1 MDKSEYEDDGNAA
14 AIAKEWGVDVAL
26 LEDLDGQWE
35 IHDTTASDGTV
46 IAHYVE
52 FDQSVKRDLLDVL
65 GVPAG
70 QYSRYLS
77 KNFGAVGDHTAPAVS
92 DGDDGLAKKI
102 DDFLKQGENV
112 DWMLAWVLAHAE
124 CYGLE
129 FGVTVNVG
137 GATIT
142 GTVIS
147 GRKFFERLRASLER
161 ADTTNARLTKFI
173 PSSLTQWIGLYPEPG
188 EDADLYDTKPNYLHL
203 DNARY
208 LFGNSP
214 LVPSNGIL
222 WRGKIRS
229 VDGFS
234 LGQMHTSS
242 N

>member
-1 MDKSEYEDDGNAA
+1 MDTSELEEEAKIA
-14 AIAKEWGVDVAL
+14 AIAKEWGVDAGL
-26 LEDLDGQWE
+26 LEELAGQWE
-35 IHDTTASDGTV
+35 IHDTTSSDGAT

-52 FDQSVKRDLLDVL
+52 FDRGVKREILDAL

-70 QYSRYLS
+70 QYSRELS
-77 KNFGAVGDHTAPAVS
+77 THFGEVNDRAVPSVADENEKLS
-92 DGDDGLAKKI
+92 RKI

-112 DWMLAWVLAHAE
+112 DWMLAWVVAHVE
-124 CYGLE
+124 IYGLE
-129 FGVTVNVG
+129 FGATVNVG

-147 GRKFFERLRASLER
+147 GRKYFERLRASLER
-161 ADTTNARLTKFI
+161 AETTNAHLTGFI

-188 EDADLYDTKPNYLHL
+188 DDVDIYDIKPNYLHL

-222 WRGKIRS
+222 WRGKIRE

-234 LGQMHTSS
+234 LGQMHSSS